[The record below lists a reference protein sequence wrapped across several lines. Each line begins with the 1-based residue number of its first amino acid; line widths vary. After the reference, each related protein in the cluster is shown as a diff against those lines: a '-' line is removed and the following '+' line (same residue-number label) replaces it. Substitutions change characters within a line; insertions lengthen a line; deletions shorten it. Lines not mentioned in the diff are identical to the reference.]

1 LTSSLRFATD
11 LDLNV
16 LLTNLANPFP
26 FAFAFAFFLA
36 SLSCRD
42 ADTCSSDGVRT
53 SSFSDGEAD
62 SVRAGLA
69 DDGEVVDG
77 DERSCRR
84 RWWMEWWCGYGGWRG
99 DRAVE

>member
-1 LTSSLRFATD
+1 LTSSLRFASD

-16 LLTNLANPFP
+16 LFTNLAKPL
-26 FAFAFAFFLA
+26 AFAFFLA
-36 SLSCRD
+36 SWSCTD
-42 ADTCSSDGVRT
+42 ADSCSSDGVRT

-84 RWWMEWWCGYGGWRG
+84 WWVEWCGYGGWRG
-99 DRAVE
+99 DRDVE